1 MQNFDGVVGD
11 VAIVARRCQYADF
24 THPYTESGLVM
35 IFPVQKSGN
44 KTLLFLKPFT
54 RAVWILV
61 AVISIYNG
69 FVVWLIERNHW
80 PELTG
85 STLHQTGTFF
95 WLSFSSLFNLHVT
108 INFLPKCLLRA
119 HINTKCYFF
128 RLLALGV

>member
-35 IFPVQKSGN
+35 IVPVQKSGN

-54 RAVWILV
+54 RAMWILV

-69 FVVWLIERNHW
+69 FVV
-80 PELTG
+80 ELQ
-85 STLHQTGTFF
+85 SNVEE
-95 WLSFSSLFNLHVT
+95 SLA
-108 INFLPKCLLRA
+108 RA
-119 HINTKCYFF
+119 H
-128 RLLALGV
+128 RLYIAPNGNLFLVILQPAIQLTRYHQFLAKMFIKSTY